1 MRLPQLR
8 IPLRVGAAVASS
20 VMLASGLTFERR
32 FTAITPE
39 RSDDY
44 VRRWARA
51 MLRAMHVDVMVDGR
65 RSLSPERSHL
75 VVSNHRSSVDIFV
88 ILDLFGGHMLAR
100 GDMAKWPGMGQLAQ
114 MAGTL
119 FVDRGDSSSRSRAV
133 RQITDH
139 LQKGRTIGVFP
150 EGTTYVDDEV
160 HPFHAGSFL
169 AAHRAGAQVI
179 PVGLA
184 YADPESC
191 YGDHDFSA
199 HFQKLLVADRTRV
212 SVAIGEP
219 LDTDGLT
226 VHAIRDRAHAA
237 VQHLVHHARAR
248 L

>member
-1 MRLPQLR
+1 MKLPQLR
-8 IPLRVGAAVASS
+8 IPVRVGHAVASS
-20 VMLASGLTFERR
+20 VMLASGLGFERR

-51 MLRAMHVDVMVDGR
+51 MLRALRVEVMVDGR
-65 RSLSPERSHL
+65 RSLSPEHAHL

-88 ILDLFGGHMLAR
+88 ILELFGGHMLAR

-119 FVDRGDSSSRSRAV
+119 FVNRSDSGSRSRAV

-160 HPFHAGSFL
+160 RPFHAGSFL
-169 AAHRAGAQVI
+169 AAARAGAQVV

-184 YADPESC
+184 YANPESC

-199 HFQKLLVADRTRV
+199 HFQQLLVADRTVV
-212 SVAIGEP
+212 SVAIGDPFE
-219 LDTDGLT
+219 TAGQT

-237 VQHLVHHARAR
+237 VQQLVHHARAR